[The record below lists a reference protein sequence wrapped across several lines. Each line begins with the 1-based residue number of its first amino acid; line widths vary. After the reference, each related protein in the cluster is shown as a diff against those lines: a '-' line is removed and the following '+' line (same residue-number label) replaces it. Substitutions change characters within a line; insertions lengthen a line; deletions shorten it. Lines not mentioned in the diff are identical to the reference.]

1 MTKVVA
7 AVRFQ
12 KLEDTPEDTSEDT
25 MEEIYAGRNYEGQ
38 GRRTRLKDMDSKGK
52 NVRKKR
58 YLAPPP

>member
-12 KLEDTPEDTSEDT
+12 KSEDTPEDA

-52 NVRKKR
+52 NVRNKR
-58 YLAPPP
+58 

>member
-12 KLEDTPEDTSEDT
+12 KSEDTSEDA

-58 YLAPPP
+58 YLVPPP